1 MNDEIEIIE
10 RAKKILTCHDDV
22 KSRYAANIKI
32 LEERLIAAK
41 HNLYRLGVIGI
52 TSCGKS
58 TMINALLG
66 EALLPMKAKPTSNQL
81 VSCRK
86 GSERKAIV
94 FFEDDHEEVLN
105 DKQLTAKVIG
115 GYTDEAENPHNKKGV
130 RQIDIISPNFPFDE
144 RIVLVDS
151 PGLDAFGLENHD
163 KLTMSSLLPTVDLC
177 VFMTTFKPQ
186 SDDRNRSVLNAMAQH
201 EKPVIV
207 IQNMIDALLPSPD
220 GKLNVEDVALQHH
233 HRLERIIEHSNIIDK
248 SQVQIVQ
255 YSATWALN
263 ARIGNDFS
271 SIEAKRSNHQ
281 YLVNTINNTFNAI
294 KPEIDNYRLR
304 IVKRQIDE
312 IIETAQKDV
321 VGTTVIEPFKYDDT
335 QVSFE
340 RLLRSGQAQMSE
352 AIDYLE
358 SERDEF
364 EDEDVITQNDLDLVT
379 KGCEEVCKELNDIH
393 TRMMSII
400 KYLCKSLNIDERNLF
415 AFEPISYKRPY
426 LTVSTTQKS
435 YSRTVKK
442 KGFWNSVKRF
452 LGNRFDKD
460 WGTEVVTDYF
470 EVPDHEASRQKGLD
484 QYNTTIKLCRT
495 NYNRWDRSYS
505 KIADE
510 LNNQIKLLREEYE
523 ARKQDALTANRYREI
538 ATELTK
544 LSDSIQLKEVP
555 NVASVNQDSQG
566 FSIKYNTIEISPEVY
581 GTYKLALHI
590 KQSLHRKIGQFI
602 FQPSNRDT
610 VIWGQDK
617 SSETHFIKQS
627 FGLTISDKDIK
638 DGINR
643 WKSYNMTL
651 FHQLTDMMVNGNSNV
666 VILVNSTQIG
676 ERYSREA
683 ISNIT
688 KRIPRNCRV
697 FLVVQNFQESING
710 NNVEETI
717 ENMIVL
723 GKEFNLPLLPTIMF
737 AHSNPIFNLVA
748 IQSQQNGFRT
758 HKEEV
763 EFTSDLS
770 EKSKHLKH
778 LSRNHSN
785 TIQSIIRHLNKFK

>member
-312 IIETAQKDV
+312 ILETAQKDAE
-321 VGTTVIEPFKYDDT
+321 GTTVIEPFEHENTLAEYD
-335 QVSFE
+335 
-340 RLLRSGQAQMSE
+340 RLLVSCQVQMNRVIKSLK
-352 AIDYLE
+352 D
-358 SERDEF
+358 ERDEF
-364 EDEDVITQNDLDLVT
+364 GDEDEITQNDLDLITDECEKACKQLNEIQT
-379 KGCEEVCKELNDIH
+379 KMISKTED
-393 TRMMSII
+393 
-400 KYLCKSLNIDERNLF
+400 LCKSLNMDSRSLF
-415 AFEPISYKRPY
+415 SFKPISYNGTQ
-426 LTVSTTQKS
+426 LTISIRQEPQ
-435 YSRTVKK
+435 YRTVNK

-452 LGNRFDKD
+452 WGNRFDKD
-460 WGTEVVTDYF
+460 WGTEVVTDYL
-470 EVPDHEASRQKGLD
+470 EVPDHETNKRKGLN
-484 QYNTTIKLCRT
+484 QYETTISLCEST
-495 NYNRWDRSYS
+495 VKRWYGTYS
-505 KIADE
+505 KIDDE
-510 LNNQIKLLREEYE
+510 LSYQIGLLRKEHE
-523 ARKQDALTANRYREI
+523 ARKQKALTANRYREI
-538 ATELTK
+538 ASELTK
-544 LSDSIQLKEVP
+544 LRDSIQLKEVP
-555 NVASVNQDSQG
+555 NVASVNQNTKG
-566 FSIKYNTIEISPEVY
+566 FSIKYNTINISPEVY
-581 GTYKLALHI
+581 GTYRLARHI
-590 KQSLHRKIGQFI
+590 KQILHRKIGQII
-602 FQPSNRDT
+602 FQPSSRDT

-617 SSETHFIKQS
+617 SSETHFIKQL

-638 DGINR
+638 DGINQ
-643 WKSYNMTL
+643 WKSCDLTL
-651 FHQLTDMMVNGNSNV
+651 FHQSTDLRANGNSNV

-676 ERYSREA
+676 ERYAREA
-683 ISNIT
+683 ILNIT

-717 ENMIVL
+717 ENMLEL
-723 GKEFNLPLLPTIMF
+723 GKDIIFPVSPTILI
-737 AHSNPIFNLVA
+737 AHSNPIFNIVA

-758 HKEEV
+758 QKEEI
-763 EFTSDLS
+763 EFTNDI
-770 EKSKHLKH
+770 SKKYKFHYLIE
-778 LSRNHSN
+778 NQMN